1 MHKISWSDCEN
12 LADLFHIN
20 YAVEWLQFMRLM
32 CAHKKEQ
39 QMWNIHDEWIKINVE
54 KLRN

>member
-32 CAHKKEQ
+32 CAHKKKNNKCETYT
-39 QMWNIHDEWIKINVE
+39 MSV
-54 KLRN
+54 